1 MYSNSANKLNLI
13 KDMQKEKDFYT
24 YSTKIKDKIKNVI
37 KKLTY

>member
-24 YSTKIKDKIKNVI
+24 YSNKIKDKIKRVI
-37 KKLTY
+37 KKLT